1 MGHAIYTL
9 SDPRAVMLKD
19 MARQLAEMKNMSED
33 FELCNYIE
41 KRTPELVA
49 SITGVEKPM
58 CANVDLYSGI
68 VYSTLDIPLDVA
80 TPLFAT
86 ARLSGWT
93 AHRTEEL
100 IAGKKLMRPAYI
112 NVQEHREFSPI
123 KNR

>member
-1 MGHAIYTL
+1 
-9 SDPRAVMLKD
+9 
-19 MARQLAEMKNMSED
+19 MKNMSED

-93 AHRTEEL
+93 APQNRGTYRRKKTYAPCLYKCSGAPGIFSYQKQIILEENM
-100 IAGKKLMRPAYI
+100 I
-112 NVQEHREFSPI
+112 
-123 KNR
+123 